1 MCINEGVQEN
11 DEMMKVIISTSLQ
24 RHQKLNRKLLATALD
39 TKILGSTRTYVNFLH
54 TSEPGKK
61 VDESECS
68 VLFRCEAYQGLHPKY
83 PLLELQNGI
92 ICHHEMTKKIFMKL
106 YGIISRI
113 YC

>member
-68 VLFRCEAYQGLHPKY
+68 VLFRCEAYQGLDKVMVDKGLY
-83 PLLELQNGI
+83 LLQKMPSYIQVLFFKS
-92 ICHHEMTKKIFMKL
+92 HSKL
-106 YGIISRI
+106 PVTF
-113 YC
+113 